1 MLRQLSPDA
10 TKSKT
15 GLNTSLLEYFRGWV
29 EKGVILKNPTFP
41 LQIYGIVN
49 IKLGTVKLPTLALS
63 ELPAQPCCERFWR
76 EFKLRSLTDGQ
87 LLIKVN
93 LSELTAF
100 CCFFY
105 YMVYFFKFQHVF
117 ASINK
122 VFGWQI

>member
-1 MLRQLSPDA
+1 M
-10 TKSKT
+10 
-15 GLNTSLLEYFRGWV
+15 
-29 EKGVILKNPTFP
+29 
-41 LQIYGIVN
+41 QIYVIVN

-100 CCFFY
+100 FVFFITWCICLN
-105 YMVYFFKFQHVF
+105 FKMYLPQLTKYLVGKFKLRFLTNSQLRSHQNSFVKIEKII
-117 ASINK
+117 SLD
-122 VFGWQI
+122 